1 MLTATDQQEIEC
13 FMKAIF
19 GIGKIY
25 KYRCEKCGE
34 GNDDYRYFDPHHI
47 TYKPRY
53 IVKLCHQCHV
63 RITYLNRCEARD
75 RNRKLSN
82 KARWKVWGEFL
93 KEKTTKED
101 YEHSNCEMK
110 DWFK

>member
-1 MLTATDQQEIEC
+1 MLSVTDEKEIAV

-19 GIGKIY
+19 GLEKIN
-25 KYRCEKCGE
+25 KYCCEKCGK
-34 GNDDYRYFDPHHI
+34 GNDDYKYFDPHHI
-47 TYKPRY
+47 TYKPRF

-75 RNRKLSN
+75 LYRKLNN
-82 KARWKVWGEFL
+82 KDRWRVWKKFL
-93 KEKTTKED
+93 KEKTSKAD